1 VTWWLE
7 RILPS
12 QRRLAPLART
22 LFDVPLPGDAVFDD
36 LERLA
41 HNLVAMNGIL
51 RDRSHTTVRL
61 VTSPDRMVVKE
72 AMRTFTYLNLYGFL
86 TDAVV
91 VNRVLP
97 AEAADGYFAEWRE
110 VQREQMELVRS
121 AFEPVPILSAPLFER
136 EVIGPRMLDRL
147 ADKVFDDADPAAVL
161 HEDISQ
167 ELATENG
174 RARLRL
180 ALPFADRS
188 RLQLKKIGL
197 EVVVRVG
204 GQKRTIILP
213 PALTGYAARGARL
226 EDGALEITFEKSD
239 DEHRAR

>member
-1 VTWWLE
+1 
-7 RILPS
+7 
-12 QRRLAPLART
+12 
-22 LFDVPLPGDAVFDD
+22 
-36 LERLA
+36 
-41 HNLVAMNGIL
+41 
-51 RDRSHTTVRL
+51 
-61 VTSPDRMVVKE
+61 VKE

-97 AEAADGYFAEWRE
+97 AEAADGYFAAWRE

-121 AFEPVPILSAPLFER
+121 AFEPVPILSAPFFER
-136 EVIGPRMLDRL
+136 EVMGPDMLDRL
-147 ADKVFDDADPAAVL
+147 GGEVFDGADAAAVL

-180 ALPFADRS
+180 VLPFAERDQ
-188 RLQLKKIGL
+188 LQLKKIGL

-213 PALTGYAARGARL
+213 PALAGYAASGARF
-226 EDGALEITFEKSD
+226 EDGALEIVFEKSA
-239 DEHRAR
+239 DEHRAG